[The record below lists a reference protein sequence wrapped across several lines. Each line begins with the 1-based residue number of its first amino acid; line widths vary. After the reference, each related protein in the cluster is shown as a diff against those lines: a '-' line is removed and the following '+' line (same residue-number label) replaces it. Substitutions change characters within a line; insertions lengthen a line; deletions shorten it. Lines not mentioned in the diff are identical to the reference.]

1 MKIAYTSY
9 ISNLW
14 HQYYSFAP
22 NCRSGGDQIAS
33 FGKKDPHVH
42 LIIIGEWPEKKPPI
56 LKNLDNFPPGAF
68 YLNPLQL
75 YTKE

>member
-1 MKIAYTSY
+1 MAHISY

-14 HQYYSFAP
+14 QLYYSFAL
-22 NCRSGGDQIAS
+22 NCRSEGDQIAR